1 MAKKVV
7 ATLKKADAKVFTK
20 VIRMVKNAKTGGFQ
34 FQEQVMAQDEVE
46 KFLAAKKG

>member
-20 VIRMVKNAKTGGFQ
+20 VIRMVKNPKTGGYQ
-34 FQEQVMAQDEVE
+34 FHEQVMAAEEVE
-46 KFLAAKKG
+46 KHLAKKV

>member
-20 VIRMVKNAKTGGFQ
+20 VIRMVKNPKTGGYQ
-34 FQEQVMAQDEVE
+34 FHEQVMAAGTIGNPPC
-46 KFLAAKKG
+46 AAS